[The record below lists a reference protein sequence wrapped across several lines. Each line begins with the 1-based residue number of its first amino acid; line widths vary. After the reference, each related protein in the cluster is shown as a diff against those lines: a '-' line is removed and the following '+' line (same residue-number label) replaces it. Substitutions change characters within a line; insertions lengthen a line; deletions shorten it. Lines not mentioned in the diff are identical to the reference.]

1 MGWLLFMR
9 VVNWRSLVLR
19 VLAVTNFIFAGLG
32 LLLMGFSL
40 LMGGEPGN
48 TSAEPYFA
56 QTFWVMTA
64 MNYLFVALLIL
75 CGVFLWR
82 RHAAGVLICN
92 VVFVAEILYFLAIG
106 YLWGVGTAFSNSVG
120 AATGVGNTGLEPQ
133 LICGY
138 PLLGLVCLNIARKEP

>member
-1 MGWLLFMR
+1 MQ
-9 VVNWRSLVLR
+9 VVNSPSLIIR
-19 VLAVTNFIFAGLG
+19 ILAVTNFIFAGLG
-32 LLLMGFSL
+32 LLLLGFSL
-40 LMGGEPGN
+40 LMGGEHGN

-56 QTFWVMTA
+56 QIFWAMTA
-64 MNYLFVALLIL
+64 MNYMFLGLLIL
-75 CGVFLWR
+75 AGVLLWR
-82 RHAAGVLICN
+82 RKAAGVLICN

-138 PLLGLVCLNIARKEP
+138 PLLGIVFLNIAHKAP